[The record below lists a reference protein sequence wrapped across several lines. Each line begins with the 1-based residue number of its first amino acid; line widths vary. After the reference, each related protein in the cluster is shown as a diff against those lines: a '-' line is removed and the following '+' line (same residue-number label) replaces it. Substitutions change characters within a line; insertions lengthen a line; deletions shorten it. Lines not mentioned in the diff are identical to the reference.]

1 MNYLKKATKSSINKT
16 IKFLIK
22 NGFDAELV
30 SNGLEAKKRVLKLIP
45 KNSSVMTMTSVTLD
59 ALGIPEVIEKN
70 GQFEFI
76 RNKLAKL
83 DQKTKGQ
90 EMKKLASVPDVAIGS
105 VHALTMDGKIMIA
118 SATGSQLPAY
128 VYGASKVIFVV
139 GTQKVVKNL
148 EDGMKRIYEH
158 TLPLESER
166 AKKAYGVP
174 GSSVNKLL
182 FLNKENPGR
191 ISVIFVD
198 EVLGF

>member
-30 SNGLEAKKRVLKLIP
+30 PNGLEAKKRVLKLIP

-59 ALGIPEVIEKN
+59 ALGIPEAIEKS

-139 GTQKVVKNL
+139 GTQKIVKNL

-158 TLPLESER
+158 ILPLESER
-166 AKKAYGVP
+166 AKKAYGVS

-182 FLNKENPGR
+182 VLNKETPGR
-191 ISVIFVD
+191 ISVVFVD